1 MLLIVVVY
9 AAFPQLRNWAVVVT
23 GVALGFLLIFIGSGR
38 IYRPAVTR
46 TGNAMTCRFNPWR
59 EGTFYLSL
67 FGLPLF
73 GIIAIAGSTLLDR
86 GSPSFWRFLGVLLIA
101 ATPVPVFVFVRQG
114 RRSLLRITPFALT
127 AAIPGQRD
135 GLDEIPREAV
145 EAIGPTT
152 GRLGNGTTAPVTQI
166 TFNNQSVMFG
176 PTNSK
181 KTAWLTVEQADLQAG
196 LQAWKDGDP
205 HDPGLMD
212 RVESILRGKESA
224 NG

>member
-1 MLLIVVVY
+1 M
-9 AAFPQLRNWAVVVT
+9 
-23 GVALGFLLIFIGSGR
+23 
-38 IYRPAVTR
+38 
-46 TGNAMTCRFNPWR
+46 
-59 EGTFYLSL
+59 
-67 FGLPLF
+67 
-73 GIIAIAGSTLLDR
+73 
-86 GSPSFWRFLGVLLIA
+86 
-101 ATPVPVFVFVRQG
+101 FVFVRQG

-205 HDPGLMD
+205 TIPASWTVSNRSCGAKNPPTADPRRWTRQWHRGTSVLCRRSRTARNCRMPWLANHLITSSAARPLAVVQGL
-212 RVESILRGKESA
+212 RLRWLMLRLCRRLTNSA
-224 NG
+224 AGQEDEPHCGTDLIPSAHRDD